1 MRRGQLA
8 QQMCTVR
15 EGLAY
20 RATSIHRPD
29 SFVRGALPGRG
40 PRGGSSTG
48 AYEWNKC
55 ARMYDLAAFTT
66 HKREEVSVEEL
77 RAMQYTQPR

>member
-1 MRRGQLA
+1 MRQGGARGL
-8 QQMCTVR
+8 
-15 EGLAY
+15 
-20 RATSIHRPD
+20 
-29 SFVRGALPGRG
+29 GAGRLQGRG

-77 RAMQYTQPR
+77 RAMQYMHSSR